1 MDQMNDMPDWIGAYL
16 DWTQIERMESAA
28 LWAASGGRASV
39 RAGADGDF
47 PAAYL
52 EWLDAGVSP
61 NASSSSKRSATPS
74 RRASDVFGGT
84 GAVHEAVLLAALH
97 TESDCLH
104 LLRQVL
110 DTGAPNAG
118 TVRLAVQ
125 ALEYAHRLLDDERSA
140 WRVLNALEGNGRRR
154 ASDVW
159 RTGLEADWPHAL
171 ENVAADV
178 QALTGKVLALHVH

>member
-1 MDQMNDMPDWIGAYL
+1 MDQMNYATDWVGAYL
-16 DWTQIERMESAA
+16 EWTEIEWAESGRGSISRGIAA
-28 LWAASGGRASV
+28 
-39 RAGADGDF
+39 ADDDF

-52 EWLDAGVSP
+52 EWLDAGVP
-61 NASSSSKRSATPS
+61 AHAPPRGNRGATPA
-74 RRASDVFGGT
+74 RRASDVIGGS
-84 GAVHEAVLLAALH
+84 GGFHEAVLLAALH

-110 DTGAPNAG
+110 DAGAPNRG
-118 TVRLAVQ
+118 TVRLAVE

-140 WRVLNALEGNGRRR
+140 WRVLSALGGNGRRR
-154 ASDVW
+154 SSDAW
-159 RTGLEADWPHAL
+159 RTGFEADWPHAL